1 MAAKDGD
8 KLVGAYV
15 PTPFAKAL
23 TSAANVQGTSKSSM
37 IRRALIAY
45 LLPRSADD

>member
-15 PTPFAKAL
+15 PPPFAKAL
-23 TSAANVQGTSKSSM
+23 DSAAHVRGASKSSM

>member
-23 TSAANVQGTSKSSM
+23 DSAAHVQGTSKSSM

-45 LLPRSADD
+45 LLPRSAGD

>member
-23 TSAANVQGTSKSSM
+23 DSAATVRGTSKSSM

>member
-23 TSAANVQGTSKSSM
+23 DSAASAQGTSKSSM
-37 IRRALIAY
+37 IRHALIAY
-45 LLPRSADD
+45 LLPRSADG